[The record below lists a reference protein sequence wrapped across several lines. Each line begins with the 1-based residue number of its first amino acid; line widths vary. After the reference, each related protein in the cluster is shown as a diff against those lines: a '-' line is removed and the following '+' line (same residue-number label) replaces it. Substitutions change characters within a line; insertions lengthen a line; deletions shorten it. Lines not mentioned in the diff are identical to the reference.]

1 MTTMR
6 AIHLAQAF
14 GVSCLALGAA
24 ACSDDPR
31 IPDGNHY
38 TGVVVIDDM
47 EDGQQNILSD
57 SGRVGIWYIY
67 SDETDGSTQEPAIG
81 FPMWPNGAGQPPR
94 PCGTFAA
101 PLTPLPY
108 FNEETSCKYVART
121 YGTGQVG
128 FGAGVGVDLKG
139 EGGVKNP
146 ISAVGYRGIGF
157 FARGSVRAQT
167 LRVNVQDVQTTP
179 ESAAAADR
187 RGIAR
192 CGVPASCDTPA
203 AAADPLCQ
211 APPACNDHFGASITL
226 PMNGGWQW
234 FELPFATMSQ
244 AFPGFPSPPATL
256 RIDAIVGIQF
266 QVVGAD
272 ADANPANGIMDGSGQ
287 PGTIQPFDFS
297 IDNLSFL
304 L

>member
-6 AIHLAQAF
+6 AIQLAQRF
-14 GVSCLALGAA
+14 GMCGLALTAA

-38 TGVVVIDDM
+38 PGVVVIDDM

-67 SDETDGSTQEPAIG
+67 SDETDGSTQEPALG
-81 FPMWPNGAGQPPR
+81 FPMWPNGAQQPAR
-94 PCGTFAA
+94 PCGPAA
-101 PLTPLPY
+101 ATVAGAPQY
-108 FNEETSCKYVART
+108 FNTETSCNYVART
-121 YGTGQVG
+121 WGTGQIG
-128 FGAGVGVDLKG
+128 FGAGVGVDLNG

-146 ISAVGYRGIGF
+146 INASAFRGIGF
-157 FARGSVRAQT
+157 FARGTARAQT
-167 LRVNVQDVQTTP
+167 VRVNVQDVQTTP

-192 CGVPASCDTPA
+192 CGVLPAQCQVPGAT
-203 AAADPLCQ
+203 DPICL
-211 APPACNDHFGASITL
+211 APPPGCNAHFGAAITL
-226 PMNGGWQW
+226 PANGSWQW
-234 FELPFATMSQ
+234 FEIPFASMAQ
-244 AFPGFPSPPATL
+244 AFPGFPPSGSL
-256 RIDAIVGIQF
+256 RVDNIVGIQF
-266 QVVGAD
+266 QVAGAD
-272 ADANPANGIMDGSGQ
+272 TDADPTLGDLAPIV
-287 PGTIQPFDFS
+287 PFDFS

>member
-1 MTTMR
+1 
-6 AIHLAQAF
+6 LAQLF
-14 GVSCLALGAA
+14 GVCGLALCAA

-38 TGVVVIDDM
+38 PGVVVIDDM
-47 EDGQQNILSD
+47 EDGTQNILSD

-67 SDETDGSTQEPAIG
+67 SDETDGSTQEPSIG
-81 FPMWPNGAGQPPR
+81 FPMWPNGDEQPAR
-94 PCGTFAA
+94 PCGAAAATVAGAPQYFAG
-101 PLTPLPY
+101 
-108 FNEETSCKYVART
+108 EETCKYVART
-121 YGTGQVG
+121 YGTGQIG

-146 ISAVGYRGIGF
+146 IDARGFRGIGF
-157 FARGSVRAQT
+157 FARGSTRAQQ

-187 RGIAR
+187 RGIPR
-192 CGVPASCDTPA
+192 CEALPPQCSNPAFSSDPSCA
-203 AAADPLCQ
+203 APSAG
-211 APPACNDHFGASITL
+211 CNDHFGFTITL

-234 FELPFATMSQ
+234 FEIPFAMMSQ
-244 AFPGFPSPPATL
+244 AFQGGFPVGGAL
-256 RIDAIVGIQF
+256 RQDAIVGIQF
-266 QVVGAD
+266 QVAGAD
-272 ADANPANGIMDGSGQ
+272 TDADPTMGMLSPI
-287 PGTIQPFDFS
+287 IPFDFS

>member
-6 AIHLAQAF
+6 AIQLAQAF
-14 GVSCLALGAA
+14 GVSCVALCAA

-38 TGVVVIDDM
+38 PGVVLIDDM

-67 SDETDGSTQEPAIG
+67 SDETDGSTQEPALG
-81 FPMWPNGAGQPPR
+81 FPMWPNGQEQPVR
-94 PCGTFAA
+94 PCGAA
-101 PLTPLPY
+101 AAALTPQPY
-108 FNEETSCKYVART
+108 FNAETSCKYVART
-121 YGTGQVG
+121 YGTGQIG

-139 EGGVKNP
+139 EGGIKNP
-146 ISAVGYRGIGF
+146 IDARAFRGIGF
-157 FARGSVRAQT
+157 FARGTTRAQT

-192 CGVPASCDTPA
+192 CGVLPAVCQNPA
-203 AAADPLCQ
+203 TANDPVCLQ
-211 APPACNDHFGASITL
+211 PAPGCNDHFGAPIVLNAT
-226 PMNGGWQW
+226 GAWQW
-234 FELPFATMSQ
+234 YEIPFDSMLQ
-244 AFPGFPSPPATL
+244 GFPGFPPGGAL
-256 RIDAIVGIQF
+256 RRDAIVGIQF
-266 QVVGAD
+266 QVAGAD
-272 ADANPANGIMDGSGQ
+272 TDANPTMGMLDPIV
-287 PGTIQPFDFS
+287 PFDFS